1 MANATE
7 PVASDL
13 KTNDDVFLQNETKE
27 LTVPLKIFT
36 DLLQEFGAT
45 KEKLQ
50 ATETRLNALEI
61 SQQQLKTRLANSE
74 AQIERNKIEN
84 QDRPKV
90 AFSAALGVNGFFG
103 PVNVDSTL
111 VYKDVFSNV
120 GDAYH
125 KATGIFVA
133 PVQGAY
139 YFSFF
144 YHCGTAHETA
154 LTLYRNEKKE
164 AVAGQHKSS
173 GHPANG
179 GNGLT
184 LLLEKGDQVYIKLR
198 KDSWIWDKDNVT
210 IFSGFLIDA
219 M

>member
-50 ATETRLNALEI
+50 ATETRLGALEI
-61 SQQQLKTRLANSE
+61 SQQELKSRLANSE

-90 AFSAALGVNGFFG
+90 AFSAALGGNGFFG

-111 VYKDVFSNV
+111 VYKDVFINV

-125 KATGIFVA
+125 KATGFRKHI
-133 PVQGAY
+133 
-139 YFSFF
+139 
-144 YHCGTAHETA
+144 
-154 LTLYRNEKKE
+154 LWRKK
-164 AVAGQHKSS
+164 H
-173 GHPANG
+173 
-179 GNGLT
+179 
-184 LLLEKGDQVYIKLR
+184 LLLLQR
-198 KDSWIWDKDNVT
+198 T
-210 IFSGFLIDA
+210 ILKV
-219 M
+219 